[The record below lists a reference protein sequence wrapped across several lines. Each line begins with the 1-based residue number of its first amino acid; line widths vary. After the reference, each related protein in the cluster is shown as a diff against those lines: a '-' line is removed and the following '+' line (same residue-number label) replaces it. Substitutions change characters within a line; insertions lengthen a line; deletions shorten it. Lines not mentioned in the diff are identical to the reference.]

1 MNEKKNSKFEKTSG
15 NAENQRTTSQTHI
28 KKIRTAFTIKKSK
41 KCDNSEVLGS
51 PNQHSMDVE
60 EYSELEDENLLE
72 NEYFDPDA
80 EELLDFEVGGEIRK
94 QSR

>member
-1 MNEKKNSKFEKTSG
+1 M
-15 NAENQRTTSQTHI
+15 
-28 KKIRTAFTIKKSK
+28 
-41 KCDNSEVLGS
+41 LGS

-60 EYSELEDENLLE
+60 EYSEWEDENLLE